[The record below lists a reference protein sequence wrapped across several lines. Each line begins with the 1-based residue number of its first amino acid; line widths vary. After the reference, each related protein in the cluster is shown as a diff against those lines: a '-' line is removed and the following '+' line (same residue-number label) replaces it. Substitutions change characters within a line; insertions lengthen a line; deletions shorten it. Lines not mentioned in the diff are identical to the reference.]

1 MINELTAVS
10 IRSLTK
16 KNRVSDVPG
25 RPGRPEAV
33 DTDKDHIKI
42 KWKPPISNG
51 GSPIIGYDVERR
63 ERMTG
68 RWVKLN
74 KDPVK
79 V

>member
-1 MINELTAVS
+1 MCAT
-10 IRSLTK
+10 
-16 KNRVSDVPG
+16 DVPG

-42 KWKPPISNG
+42 KWTPPISNG

-74 KDPVK
+74 KSPVK

>member
-1 MINELTAVS
+1 MYAT
-10 IRSLTK
+10 
-16 KNRVSDVPG
+16 DVPG

-51 GSPIIGYDVERR
+51 GSPIIGYDVEKR

-79 V
+79 VWTYLTESLLKKLLP